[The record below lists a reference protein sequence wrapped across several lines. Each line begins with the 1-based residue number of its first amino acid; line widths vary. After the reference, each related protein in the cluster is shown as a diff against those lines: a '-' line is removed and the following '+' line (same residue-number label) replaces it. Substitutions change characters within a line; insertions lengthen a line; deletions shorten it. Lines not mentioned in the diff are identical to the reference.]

1 VHRHYDSVLPRLS
14 VWAFILY
21 VMGIVMELEKII
33 ISDLDYARLSILAN
47 DEVLSD
53 ELSLAIVV
61 PEDQMP
67 PDVVRINSRVIY
79 TDESIGLSREVELV
93 FPEGANMKYGKISV
107 LSPVGSALLGLK
119 EGQAIDWP
127 FPHRQSR
134 RLKVIRVMN
143 A

>member
-1 VHRHYDSVLPRLS
+1 
-14 VWAFILY
+14 
-21 VMGIVMELEKII
+21 MGIAMELEKII

-107 LSPVGSALLGLK
+107 LSPVGSAFLGLK

-143 A
+143 V

>member
-1 VHRHYDSVLPRLS
+1 
-14 VWAFILY
+14 
-21 VMGIVMELEKII
+21 MEFEKMI

-47 DEVLSD
+47 DEVFRD

-79 TDESIGLSREVELV
+79 TDESIGLSREVKLV
-93 FPEGANMKYGKISV
+93 FPEGANMEFGEISV

-119 EGQAIDWP
+119 ERQAIDWP
-127 FPHRQSR
+127 FPHQQLR
-134 RLKVIRVMN
+134 RFKVVRIMN
-143 A
+143 T

>member
-1 VHRHYDSVLPRLS
+1 
-14 VWAFILY
+14 
-21 VMGIVMELEKII
+21 MGIAMELEKII

-47 DEVLSD
+47 DEVLND

-61 PEDQMP
+61 SEDQMP

-79 TDESIGLSREVELV
+79 TDESIGLSREVKLV
-93 FPEGANMKYGKISV
+93 FPEGANMKFGKISV

-127 FPHRQSR
+127 FPRQQLR
-134 RLKVIRVMN
+134 RLKVVRVMN
-143 A
+143 T